1 MHVAQITSV
10 VRGYA
15 KLMIIHYSF
24 HVFRDGVPDLDAAD
38 RSVFLSVNSRSA
50 LKVLGRPHLFPIH

>member
-15 KLMIIHYSF
+15 ELMIIHYSL
-24 HVFRDGVPDLDAAD
+24 HVFWDGVSDLDAAD
-38 RSVFLSVNSRSA
+38 RVLLSVNSRSA